1 VELAV
6 NFSPA
11 LARLLEADE
20 VDVDRIKVP
29 DWDELITAAA
39 ALRPIYVHFPYQAG
53 ATIEA
58 VEPER
63 ATRLLRE
70 TGTRLLNLHVAPS
83 RERFPDIAVDDVSPA
98 ATRAVIDALVQDVE
112 VAKAA
117 LAARPRGADEPAG
130 AAGAARPD
138 PAAGAARPNPAA
150 GAPPSGTAT
159 GASLS
164 GADVGPTAVAIENLI
179 YRGPDR
185 SLLRAGVE
193 PDVLHA
199 VVDATGCAL
208 VLDLSHARIS
218 AEALGLDPWRYLD
231 AMPVAALRELHVT
244 GVHRIGDESKDHV
257 PLLDDD
263 WRFLDGALARIAAGA
278 WAPPDVVAFEYG
290 GVGPV
295 FDWRSEPEVLRDQ
308 VPRLLERVH
317 A

>member
-1 VELAV
+1 MELAV

-11 LARLLEADE
+11 LAHLLEAGE

-63 ATRLLRE
+63 ATRLLQE

-83 RERFPDIAVDDVSPA
+83 RERFPHIAVDDVSPA
-98 ATRAVIDALVQDVE
+98 AQRTVIDALVRDVDA
-112 VAKAA
+112 AKTA
-117 LAARPRGADEPAG
+117 LAGP
-130 AAGAARPD
+130 
-138 PAAGAARPNPAA
+138 
-150 GAPPSGTAT
+150 
-159 GASLS
+159 
-164 GADVGPTAVAIENLI
+164 DVGPQAVAIENLI
-179 YRGPDR
+179 YRGPGR

-193 PDVLHA
+193 PDVLQA
-199 VVDATGCAL
+199 VIDATGCAL

-218 AEALGLDPWRYLD
+218 AEALGVDPWRYLD

-244 GVHRIGDESKDHV
+244 GVHRIGDESKDHL

-295 FDWRSEPEVLRDQ
+295 FDWRSEPEVLREQ

>member
-1 VELAV
+1 MELAV

-11 LARLLEADE
+11 LARLLEAGDVE
-20 VDVDRIKVP
+20 VDRIKVP
-29 DWDELITAAA
+29 DWEELITAAS

-53 ATIEA
+53 ATIET

-63 ATRLLRE
+63 AARLLRE

-83 RERFPDIAVDDVSPA
+83 RERFPEIAVDDVSPA
-98 ATRAVIDALVQDVE
+98 AKRAVVDALVQDVE

-117 LAARPRGADEPAG
+117 LAAGSNQAEEPTG
-130 AAGAARPD
+130 AAGATLPEVPAV
-138 PAAGAARPNPAA
+138 AAGATLPEVP
-150 GAPPSGTAT
+150 
-159 GASLS
+159 
-164 GADVGPTAVAIENLI
+164 AVAIENLI

-199 VVDATGCAL
+199 VIDATGCAL

-218 AEALGLDPWRYLD
+218 AEALGVDPWRYLD
-231 AMPVAALRELHVT
+231 AMPVAALRELHMT
-244 GVHRIGDESKDHV
+244 GVHRIGDESKDHL

-263 WRFLDGALARIAAGA
+263 WRFFEGALARIAAGA